1 MRELHVKKALDVL
14 NFNKYVPAEFEKE
27 EDEAGTTVTRCKYFQ
42 VTVYEVED
50 HTEVAMDTSKF
61 TSVICMRGEGTI
73 SFCGSSLDVKAGDSV
88 FVPAMEGILS
98 ADGKMTLILSH
109 V

>member
-1 MRELHVKKALDVL
+1 
-14 NFNKYVPAEFEKE
+14 
-27 EDEAGTTVTRCKYFQ
+27 
-42 VTVYEVED
+42 
-50 HTEVAMDTSKF
+50 
-61 TSVICMRGEGTI
+61 MRGEGTI